1 MAAEGSP
8 SYGPRE
14 RGLDLLLE
22 ENLYD
27 DIDSLDDESLCLL
40 PPAVPSLHLVPEAHP
55 EKHGGDDAEHG
66 LWTLG
71 GPSRE
76 SQKLH
81 RLELCPP
88 DQTAAFEAVDEQG
101 NVVIDLPQ
109 VRAAGTVGPNGGKS
123 IDGRA
128 QASAHP
134 RLNGMCR
141 WLPKQ
146 NMFEFRLGQFSLGP
160 LTIRKR
166 GEPSVCADLGR
177 VLAVAPAKRRRRA
190 RVQQTFL
197 PDGQQNPGQMQGDHP
212 T

>member
-22 ENLYD
+22 EDLYD

-40 PPAVPSLHLVPEAHP
+40 PPAVPSLHLVPEKHP

-123 IDGRA
+123 VDG
-128 QASAHP
+128 
-134 RLNGMCR
+134 M
-141 WLPKQ
+141 
-146 NMFEFRLGQFSLGP
+146 
-160 LTIRKR
+160 
-166 GEPSVCADLGR
+166 
-177 VLAVAPAKRRRRA
+177 RRRRLI
-190 RVQQTFL
+190 RVSTVCVGGCRSRTCSSF
-197 PDGQQNPGQMQGDHP
+197 GSGSSRSVH
-212 T
+212 